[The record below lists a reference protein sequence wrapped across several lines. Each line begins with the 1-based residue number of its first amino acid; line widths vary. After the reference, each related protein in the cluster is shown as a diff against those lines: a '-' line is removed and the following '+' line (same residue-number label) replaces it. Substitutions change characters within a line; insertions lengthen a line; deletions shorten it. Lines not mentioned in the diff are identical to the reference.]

1 MQQQLGHTF
10 IGRLAALGVSVAVLW
25 ALFFVVGP
33 RVVAQLP
40 ALQHY
45 GEVQDIY
52 GIRSGQLYYTDVE
65 MSQQAEIN
73 SRSTWR
79 FTPTGPT
86 GPIGP
91 TGAAKA
97 GRDGGHG
104 AGSPVGKPVAAGPA
118 SGASGGVGVTGAAN

>member
-1 MQQQLGHTF
+1 M
-10 IGRLAALGVSVAVLW
+10 GRLAAFGVSVAVLW
-25 ALFFVVGP
+25 ALFFVIGP

-86 GPIGP
+86 GTAG
-91 TGAAKA
+91 A
-97 GRDGGHG
+97 GRSDEHR
-104 AGSPVGKPVAAGPA
+104 AASPAGKPVAAGPA
-118 SGASGGVGVTGAAN
+118 SGASGVVGVTGAAN

>member
-1 MQQQLGHTF
+1 MRHTLQHTF
-10 IGRLAALGVSVAVLW
+10 MGRLAAFGVSVAVLW

-33 RVVAQLP
+33 RVVAHLP

-79 FTPTGPT
+79 FTPTGPE
-86 GPIGP
+86 GA
-91 TGAAKA
+91 TGA
-97 GRDGGHG
+97 GNGDGHSE
-104 AGSPVGKPVAAGPA
+104 ASAVVGPVAAAPA
-118 SGASGGVGVTGAAN
+118 SGTSGTAN

>member
-1 MQQQLGHTF
+1 MRQPLGHTF

-25 ALFFVVGP
+25 ALFFVAGP
-33 RVVAQLP
+33 RVVAHLP
-40 ALQHY
+40 ALRHY

-79 FTPTGPT
+79 FTPTGPK
-86 GPIGP
+86 
-91 TGAAKA
+91 GAAKTGDV
-97 GRDGGHG
+97 GRGEGPG
-104 AGSPVGKPVAAGPA
+104 AVSPVVTPVVTPVAKPVAGPVAAGPTP
-118 SGASGGVGVTGAAN
+118 GPAN

>member
-1 MQQQLGHTF
+1 MRHTLRHTF

-25 ALFFVVGP
+25 ALFFVAGP
-33 RVVAQLP
+33 RVVAHLP

-45 GEVQDIY
+45 GAVQDIY

-79 FTPTGPT
+79 FTPTGPAKGGAPAAP
-86 GPIGP
+86 GPVVAP
-91 TGAAKA
+91 M
-97 GRDGGHG
+97 
-104 AGSPVGKPVAAGPA
+104 AAGPA
-118 SGASGGVGVTGAAN
+118 AGTAVPR

>member
-1 MQQQLGHTF
+1 MRQTLGHTF

-25 ALFFVVGP
+25 ALFFVAGP
-33 RVVAQLP
+33 LVVAHLP

-86 GPIGP
+86 V
-91 TGAAKA
+91 A
-97 GRDGGHG
+97 GRGGAQEAASP
-104 AGSPVGKPVAAGPA
+104 AGRPVAAVPA
-118 SGASGGVGVTGAAN
+118 SGASGTAN

>member
-86 GPIGP
+86 GP